1 MKQEIQTILAVGS
14 IAIDTLETP
23 SGNKNNILG
32 GSASYFS
39 LAASLLA
46 PVKLVGVVGTD
57 FPDVGWS
64 LFKSHNI
71 NIDNVQIL
79 KGKTFR
85 WGGRYNND
93 YSRRD
98 TLFTE
103 LGVFESFDPLIQKAD
118 CASPLVFLG
127 NIHPD
132 LQLGV
137 LRLCKST
144 KYIVSDTMN
153 LWIDNCYNGLKEVLK
168 NSQIFILNHEEAQQ
182 LTGTNNLP
190 EAAMMLRSDGPNIV
204 IIKRGAM
211 GAYLSYGN
219 VEHYVPAF
227 PVEQVIDPTGAGDS
241 FAGGFVGCL
250 SRFNSQDFLKAA
262 IFGAAMASFCVE
274 SFGVDSL
281 VRVNMSALEERVSII
296 RKIMRDSENN

>member
-1 MKQEIQTILAVGS
+1 MKKELQTILAVGS

-57 FPDVGWS
+57 FPDAGWS
-64 LFKSHNI
+64 LFKSHHI

-103 LGVFESFDPLIQKAD
+103 LGVFEYLIEFLIASTTIFCPIILSQVCGLYFNAKTVEPFLFIYFLRRPNNPLSK
-118 CASPLVFLG
+118 V
-127 NIHPD
+127 
-132 LQLGV
+132 
-137 LRLCKST
+137 R
-144 KYIVSDTMN
+144 
-153 LWIDNCYNGLKEVLK
+153 
-168 NSQIFILNHEEAQQ
+168 
-182 LTGTNNLP
+182 
-190 EAAMMLRSDGPNIV
+190 AAVVTL
-204 IIKRGAM
+204 
-211 GAYLSYGN
+211 
-219 VEHYVPAF
+219 
-227 PVEQVIDPTGAGDS
+227 
-241 FAGGFVGCL
+241 
-250 SRFNSQDFLKAA
+250 
-262 IFGAAMASFCVE
+262 
-274 SFGVDSL
+274 
-281 VRVNMSALEERVSII
+281 
-296 RKIMRDSENN
+296 